1 MIQDIHFP
9 KKVSG
14 GQLDAYLAMGW
25 YRIGQVIFTT
35 HHIPHSEGWYRV
47 FWLRFALKQLKA
59 GKKQQQLL
67 KKNAAFTVVIKPLL
81 LTKELEDLYLLY
93 HSQISFPVSATLEQ
107 SLFDHSVHGDEN
119 GPVFDSCEIEVR
131 DGGKLIAAGI
141 FDRGSKSIAGI
152 LNFFEPAYKKFSP
165 GKFLMLLKIQYALE
179 KNMDFYYPGYIAADY
194 PKFDYKLF
202 PGAAAAEVYEPIS
215 RKWLP
220 YSPELLRELKDSIA
234 DPPSEQLQ

>member
-1 MIQDIHFP
+1 MIHDVHFP
-9 KKVSG
+9 RKVGG

-47 FWLRFALKQLKA
+47 FWLRFALNRLEK
-59 GKKQQQLL
+59 GKKQEQLL
-67 KKNAAFTVVIKPLL
+67 TKNAPFTFVIKPLL
-81 LTKELEDLYLLY
+81 LTSELEELYQLY
-93 HSQISFPVSATLEQ
+93 HSQISFPASATLEQ

-119 GPVFDSCEIEVR
+119 GPVFDSYVIEVR

-152 LNFFEPAYKKFSP
+152 LNFFDPAYKKFSP

-179 KNMDFYYPGYIAADY
+179 QGMEYYYPGYIAASY

-202 PGAAAAEVYEPIS
+202 PGVEAAEIYEPLS
-215 RKWLP
+215 KKWLP
-220 YSPELLRELKDSIA
+220 YSPDLLQTLKDNIA
-234 DPPSEQLQ
+234 EPPIEQTD